1 MRNIKLGLSGLLMGL
16 SLLWW
21 AAIGEVPDALN
32 FITVRNYFVQYSGI
46 IAIGVFSV
54 AMVLATRPRW
64 IEPFAGGL
72 DKSYRLHKWL
82 GIGGG
87 VTAIFHWLGAN
98 GPKWL
103 VGWGVIERPRR
114 GPRADPETLGAIQR
128 FLGDQREMAEA
139 IGEWAFYAVVLLIA
153 VALIKRI
160 PYRLFAATHRL
171 IAVAYL
177 ALVFHSVMLINF
189 SYWMQPIGI
198 VSGLLMLAGV
208 LAALLSLG
216 GRIGRTRQVQG
227 TIEALHYFPD
237 MRIQETVIKLDPD
250 WPGHDGGQFAFVTF
264 DAGEGQHPFTIAS
277 AWNPA
282 DRRVMFI
289 TKALGDYTEYLPDRL
304 RIGDPVT
311 VEGPYGRFTFEDGHE
326 RQIWIGGGV
335 GITPFIARMKQLA
348 QAPEDQLIDLFHSTT
363 NLEPAAL
370 EKLTADAAGANV
382 NLHVLINDRDGYLT
396 GEKLREAVPDWR
408 SAGIWFC
415 GPAGFGAALRQD
427 LTAHGLSAN
436 DFHQELFDMR

>member
-1 MRNIKLGLSGLLMGL
+1 MRNIKLGLSGLLIGL
-16 SLLWW
+16 SGLWW
-21 AAIGEVPDALN
+21 AAIGEIPDTLN
-32 FITVRNYFVQYSGI
+32 FFTVRSYFVQYSGV
-46 IAIGVFSV
+46 IAIGAFSV

-64 IEPFAGGL
+64 LEPLVGGL

-82 GIGGG
+82 GITGG
-87 VTAIFHWLGAN
+87 VTAIVHWLGAN

-103 VGWGVIERPRR
+103 VGWGLIERPQR
-114 GPRADPETLGAIQR
+114 GPRTDPESLGAIQR
-128 FLGDQREMAEA
+128 FLGEQREMAEV

-160 PYRLFAATHRL
+160 PYRLFAVTHKL

-177 ALVFHSVMLINF
+177 ALVFHSVMLIKF
-189 SYWMQPIGI
+189 SYWTQPLGI

-208 LAALLSLG
+208 FAALLSLG
-216 GRIGRTRQVQG
+216 GRIGRKRQVQG

-237 MRIQETVIKLDPD
+237 MRIQETVIKLAPD

-264 DAGEGQHPFTIAS
+264 DPGEGQHPFTIAS

-289 TKALGDYTEYLPDRL
+289 TKALGDYTGYLPDRL

-311 VEGPYGRFTFEDGHE
+311 VEGPYGRFTFADGHE

-348 QAPEDQLIDLFHSTT
+348 QAPEDQRIDLFHSTT
-363 NLEPAAL
+363 SLEPAAL

-382 NLHVLINDRDGYLT
+382 NLHVLIDARDGYLT
-396 GEKLREAVPDWR
+396 GEKLRAAVPDWR

-415 GPAGFGAALRQD
+415 GPAAFGAALRRD
-427 LTAHGLSAN
+427 LTANGLSAN